1 MQKIPKIKKELSH
14 FIKNLPKNPG
24 IYKFI
29 GVKNTTVYIGKAKN
43 IRNRVSSYF
52 ADNKDKSK
60 KILSLI
66 QDSNYLDLTI
76 TNTELEALLLE
87 QHFIKELR
95 PKYNV
100 QFKDDKG
107 YPWIRIESSKDFP
120 SASSFLG
127 KKEDKEAYFGPFPS
141 SYAVREALSLIQ
153 KTFKL
158 RNCSDTFFKNR
169 TRPCMQY
176 EIGRCSAPCV
186 GLINKDEYL
195 EEVQATKKLLE
206 GKSEDL
212 VNQFYSLMDESSN
225 KKSYERAAIY
235 RDKIS
240 ALRDIQRN
248 QSIVGY
254 SKERDAISLSTV
266 NGVTKI
272 GITHVNKG
280 WITGHENFFQKTKN
294 GIEDLLIDS
303 FIKCHYLTQD
313 RCPNFIVTNEKIYDK
328 DNIELALSEYHK
340 KNVKIIIRPNKKD
353 KGLLAISKSNT
364 RLAASRA
371 ANNSKDISHILESLK
386 EYLDLDKDIK
396 IIESYDISHHS
407 GSNAVG
413 GCVVYSGS
421 GKLKEKFRLFNISEK
436 NSGNDIGS
444 MQEVITRRFLNKG
457 LDLEAPSLILI
468 DGGKTHLNA
477 VNTTLKELG
486 IFDVE
491 VISISKGAR
500 RKAEMDSIHRI
511 NKLSIKVLKGSIPH
525 LFLQEI
531 RDETHRFAISN
542 QKKKGAKLLTQS
554 SLDLISGIGNTKKK
568 LLLRYFGSFRQ
579 VERASIEDLKRV
591 PGIGI
596 KTANLIYSNIH

>member
-1 MQKIPKIKKELSH
+1 MS
-14 FIKNLPKNPG
+14 
-24 IYKFI
+24 KF
-29 GVKNTTVYIGKAKN
+29 
-43 IRNRVSSYF
+43 
-52 ADNKDKSK
+52 
-60 KILSLI
+60 
-66 QDSNYLDLTI
+66 
-76 TNTELEALLLE
+76 
-87 QHFIKELR
+87 H
-95 PKYNV
+95 
-100 QFKDDKG
+100 
-107 YPWIRIESSKDFP
+107 
-120 SASSFLG
+120 
-127 KKEDKEAYFGPFPS
+127 DKE
-141 SYAVREALSLIQ
+141 I
-153 KTFKL
+153 
-158 RNCSDTFFKNR
+158 
-169 TRPCMQY
+169 
-176 EIGRCSAPCV
+176 
-186 GLINKDEYL
+186 
-195 EEVQATKKLLE
+195 
-206 GKSEDL
+206 
-212 VNQFYSLMDESSN
+212 
-225 KKSYERAAIY
+225 
-235 RDKIS
+235 
-240 ALRDIQRN
+240 
-248 QSIVGY
+248 
-254 SKERDAISLSTV
+254 
-266 NGVTKI
+266 
-272 GITHVNKG
+272 
-280 WITGHENFFQKTKN
+280 
-294 GIEDLLIDS
+294 
-303 FIKCHYLTQD
+303 
-313 RCPNFIVTNEKIYDK
+313 
-328 DNIELALSEYHK
+328 
-340 KNVKIIIRPNKKD
+340 KIITKPGKKD
-353 KGLLAISKSNT
+353 KGLIEITKSNT
-364 RLAASRA
+364 LLAVKRSAK
-371 ANNSKDISHILESLK
+371 NNKDISHIFISVKDQLELK
-386 EYLDLDKDIK
+386 QNIR
-396 IIESYDISHHS
+396 IIESYDISHHA
-407 GSNAVG
+407 GAGAVG